1 MAADEDELLKR
12 RIQYSCNRLLRIV
25 GRRFNEFP
33 AASLETYLLSPLM
46 GERPKLIRKSRSKNS
61 ELLVAGSSS
70 ASQNSLKERSGDK
83 SVSCIFHSKKL
94 VEAQKATKT
103 AEKTAARSCIEAET
117 AEARRQTI
125 SKRRE

>member
-61 ELLVAGSSS
+61 ELPVAGSSS

-83 SVSCIFHSKKL
+83 SVSCIFHSKK
-94 VEAQKATKT
+94 VSGG
-103 AEKTAARSCIEAET
+103 AESHKNS
-117 AEARRQTI
+117 
-125 SKRRE
+125 